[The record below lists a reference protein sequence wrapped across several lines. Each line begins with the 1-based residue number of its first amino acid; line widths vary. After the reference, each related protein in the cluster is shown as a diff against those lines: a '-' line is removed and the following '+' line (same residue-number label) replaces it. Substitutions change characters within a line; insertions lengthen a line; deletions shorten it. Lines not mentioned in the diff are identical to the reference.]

1 MTEWFVS
8 SAVLAALLIG
18 AHYLLRGK
26 ISARLQYALWLV
38 LLVRLLLPLSVGKT
52 AVSVANL
59 LPEAEPATVMQAEP
73 AAVPPAQ
80 AARTPEPS
88 APAAPV
94 QTPAQPV
101 QRPASMPAQAE
112 TGSAEPEKAVSVRK
126 IFLFVWASGA
136 ALLGLWFLFC
146 NLRYGRQL
154 RAGVLRAIA
163 PKEGRPAVR
172 LTQTAL
178 SPCLFGLFPPAIY
191 VTMDCAQ
198 DEQLLHHCAEHEYT
212 HYLHRDHIWAVLRGV
227 CLALHWFNPLV
238 WWAAAL
244 SRTDAELFCD
254 EDTVRRLGEDARA
267 DYGRS
272 LIRMTC
278 RERVDPLS
286 AATTM
291 SGRGGQLKT
300 RIISIT
306 KRPKTAIPVLI
317 LVLLLCAAAVGCTM
331 TGAKDAAPAQQTSEK
346 TEDTPG
352 ESEAQEA
359 TREEPEAAVEFT
371 TTQDT
376 VTLSVPARYEN
387 EITADDSFMI
397 EAPETG
403 EHGRC
408 AVLLLRQKSGG
419 RRPPRPRLGDPRVP
433 V

>member
-1 MTEWFVS
+1 M
-8 SAVLAALLIG
+8 L
-18 AHYLLRGK
+18 
-26 ISARLQYALWLV
+26 
-38 LLVRLLLPLSVGKT
+38 
-52 AVSVANL
+52 
-59 LPEAEPATVMQAEP
+59 
-73 AAVPPAQ
+73 
-80 AARTPEPS
+80 
-88 APAAPV
+88 
-94 QTPAQPV
+94 
-101 QRPASMPAQAE
+101 
-112 TGSAEPEKAVSVRK
+112 
-126 IFLFVWASGA
+126 VWASGA

-172 LTQTAL
+172 LTRTAL
-178 SPCLFGLFPPAIY
+178 SPCLFGLFPPVIY

-254 EDTVRRLGEDARA
+254 EDTVRRLGENARV

-291 SGRGGQLKT
+291 SGARRAAQT

-306 KRPKTAIPVLI
+306 K
-317 LVLLLCAAAVGCTM
+317 
-331 TGAKDAAPAQQTSEK
+331 
-346 TEDTPG
+346 
-352 ESEAQEA
+352 
-359 TREEPEAAVEFT
+359 
-371 TTQDT
+371 
-376 VTLSVPARYEN
+376 
-387 EITADDSFMI
+387 
-397 EAPETG
+397 APEN
-403 EHGRC
+403 RNS
-408 AVLLLRQKSGG
+408 RS
-419 RRPPRPRLGDPRVP
+419 
-433 V
+433 